1 MTNARRLQT
10 VTSTVVVSL
19 LLVSLMLAATS
30 AHGSGASPYLPLNLS
45 PEIERKVERVL
56 VLAGEPALTRPVPI
70 AKILKALP
78 KARRL
83 DPQLCAQVDN
93 FLDHYFG
100 EAGIG
105 HASVEVAA
113 PIHSTM
119 TLPNARGER
128 VDSPIDGSATVFYRP
143 FDHVVLTGGFDGYG
157 GTDGR
162 VTPDGTIASLGD
174 EYLQIDAGWRDH
186 WFSPLTDSSMLIS
199 TEAPPMP
206 SVTISNQTPIGPLG
220 FDYQFFYARMS
231 STQQIVYKD
240 TLNEGSPKLVG
251 AHIGFAPASGWS
263 LSANAEWQFGGGG
276 RPGSFSSFFNGIF
289 KRTVVPTSPDGATN
303 SDGRFSNRTISF
315 TSAYIVPTRHPFETY
330 VEYGA
335 RDTLHGNPFRFH
347 NTSLSAGAHFPE
359 LFKHVDLTIEA
370 SEWQNSWY
378 TDYVWLEGL
387 TEYGYVIGNWGGD
400 WRTFDNSVGGQ
411 SIMALAGYTLSSG
424 DEASIRL
431 RTLQNRGYQFGTVAT
446 PDYHRAEMVTLE
458 YAQPR
463 NGYTRGLTLDAGR
476 DVYGKGFGRLGAF
489 ARFDGGSQVSDRS
502 YGGDDE
508 GESEDDIQQRT
519 HGVERFVDV
528 GVSTGRLDL
537 SFGGFTS
544 PTAGA
549 PVDKTVVSPH
559 LGLGVRKRISNNQ
572 DLGVRLDLDDYNSDA
587 MLGLRMLDYR
597 YRIYRH
603 LGFGAFIGF
612 ARYAAP
618 TPAMGYYA
626 GAGLQWRDV
635 LPKWDLSLEGRY
647 FDHLQRDKVLPSD
660 PQNGDPVEWYN
671 LFAPTLSISRRF

>member
-1 MTNARRLQT
+1 
-10 VTSTVVVSL
+10 VSHL
-19 LLVSLMLAATS
+19 RGGAATTTLVCLMLVCLMLVTTS

-56 VLAGEPALTRPVPI
+56 ILAGEPALTRPVPI
-70 AKILKALP
+70 AKVLKALP

-100 EAGIG
+100 KSGVG
-105 HASVEVAA
+105 HASIEVAA
-113 PIHSTM
+113 PTHSTM
-119 TLPNARGER
+119 TLPNQRGER
-128 VDSPIDGSATVFYRP
+128 ADSPVDGSATVFYRP
-143 FDHVVLTGGFDGYG
+143 FDHVLLTGGFDGYA

-162 VTPDGTIASLGD
+162 VTPDGTMASLGD
-174 EYLQIDAGWRDH
+174 EYFQLDAGWRDH

-206 SVTISNQTPIGPLG
+206 SLTISNQTPIGPVG
-220 FDYQFFYARMS
+220 FDYQIFYARMS
-231 STQQIVYKD
+231 STQQIVYKNE
-240 TLNEGSPKLVG
+240 LHEGSPTLVG
-251 AHIGFAPASGWS
+251 AHIGFSPASGWAVS
-263 LSANAEWQFGGGG
+263 GNGMWQFGGGG
-276 RPGSFSSFFNGIF
+276 RPASFSDFFSGIF
-289 KRTVVPTSPDGATN
+289 SKTVVPITPMGANT
-303 SDGRFSNRTISF
+303 DGRFSNRTLSI
-315 TSAYIVPTRHPFETY
+315 TSVYTVPTRHPFETY
-330 VEYGA
+330 VEYAA

-347 NTSLSAGAHFPE
+347 ETSLSAGVHFPE
-359 LFKHVDLTIEA
+359 LYKHLDLTIEA
-370 SEWQNSWY
+370 SEWQNFWY
-378 TDYVWLEGL
+378 VDYVWLEGL

-400 WRTFDNSVGGQ
+400 WRTAGNSVGAQ
-411 SIMALAGYTLSSG
+411 SVMAQGAYTLPSG

-431 RTLQNRGYQFGTVAT
+431 RTLQNQGYQFGTVAT
-446 PDYHRAEMVTLE
+446 PDYSRATMITLE

-463 NGYTRGLTLDAGR
+463 NGYTRGLSLDAGR
-476 DVYGKGFGRLGAF
+476 DVYGKGYGRLGVF
-489 ARFDGGSQVSDRS
+489 ARFDGGSQVSDRG
-502 YGGDDE
+502 YADDE
-508 GESEDDIQQRT
+508 DSETEEDVQQRT

-528 GVSTGRLDL
+528 GVSAGRLDL

-559 LGLGVRKRISNNQ
+559 LGLGVRKRVSNNQ
-572 DLGVRLDLDDYNSDA
+572 DLGVRLDFDDYNSDA
-587 MLGLRMLDYR
+587 MLGLRIIDYR

-603 LGFGAFIGF
+603 LAFGAFIGF

-618 TPAMGYYA
+618 TPAQGYYA
-626 GAGLQWRDV
+626 GAGLQWRDL
-635 LPKWDLSLEGRY
+635 LPKWDLSLEARY

>member
-1 MTNARRLQT
+1 M
-10 VTSTVVVSL
+10 
-19 LLVSLMLAATS
+19 LVCLVLVATS
-30 AHGSGASPYLPLNLS
+30 AHASGASPYIPLNIS

-56 VLAGEPALTRPVPI
+56 ILAGEPAITRPVPI
-70 AKILKALP
+70 AKVLKALP

-100 EAGIG
+100 EAGVG
-105 HASVEVAA
+105 HASIEVAA
-113 PIHSTM
+113 PVHSTM
-119 TLPNARGER
+119 TLPNQRGER
-128 VDSPIDGSATVFYRP
+128 ADSPVDGSATVFYRP
-143 FDHVVLTGGFDGYG
+143 FDHVLFTGGFDGYA

-162 VTPDGTIASLGD
+162 VTPDGTMASLGD
-174 EYLQIDAGWRDH
+174 EYFQLDAGWRDH

-206 SVTISNQTPIGPLG
+206 SLTISNQTPIGPMGL
-220 FDYQFFYARMS
+220 DYQFFYARMS
-231 STQQIVYKD
+231 STQQIVYKN
-240 TLNEGSPKLVG
+240 TLNEGAPKLVG

-263 LSANAEWQFGGGG
+263 VSGNAEWQFGGGG
-276 RPGSFSSFFNGIF
+276 RPDSFGSFFNGIF
-289 KRTVVPTSPDGATN
+289 KRTVVPRNPQGGSNADA
-303 SDGRFSNRTISF
+303 RFSNRTISI

-347 NTSLSAGAHFPE
+347 NTSLSAGVHFPE

-400 WRTFDNSVGGQ
+400 WRTTNNSVGAQ
-411 SIMALAGYTLSSG
+411 SVMAQAAYTLSSG

-431 RTLQNRGYQFGTVAT
+431 RTLQNRSYEFGTVAT
-446 PDYHRAEMVTLE
+446 PDYSRATMVTLE

-463 NGYTRGLTLDAGR
+463 NGYTRGLSLDAGR
-476 DVYGKGFGRLGAF
+476 DVYGKGYGRLGAF
-489 ARFDGGSQVSDRS
+489 ARFDGGSQVSERG
-502 YGGDDE
+502 YAADDE
-508 GESEDDIQQRT
+508 GETEDDVQQRT
-519 HGVERFVDV
+519 HSVERFVDV
-528 GVSTGRLDL
+528 GVSAGRLILD
-537 SFGGFTS
+537 FGAFTS
-544 PTAGA
+544 PLAVPAVG
-549 PVDKTVVSPH
+549 KTVVSPH
-559 LGLGVRKRISNNQ
+559 LGLGVRRRVANNQ

-587 MLGLRMLDYR
+587 MLGLRIIDYR
-597 YRIYRH
+597 YRISRH
-603 LGFGAFIGF
+603 LAFGAFIGF

-618 TPAMGYYA
+618 TPAQGYYA
-626 GAGLQWRDV
+626 GAGLQWRDL